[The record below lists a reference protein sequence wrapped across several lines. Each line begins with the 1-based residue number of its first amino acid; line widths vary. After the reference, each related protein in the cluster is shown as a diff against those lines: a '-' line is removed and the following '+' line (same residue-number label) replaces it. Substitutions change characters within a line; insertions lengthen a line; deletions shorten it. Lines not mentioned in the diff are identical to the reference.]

1 MSHHLIGGV
10 PPVGY
15 EEKRP
20 RYAMDDA
27 TIEKFQWLCVQHQK
41 RSGKKLYPKDTL
53 KELIDHEYEIRKSFG

>member
-1 MSHHLIGGV
+1 MSHLLATKK
-10 PPVGY
+10 
-15 EEKRP
+15 KRP

>member
-1 MSHHLIGGV
+1 MATKK
-10 PPVGY
+10 
-15 EEKRP
+15 KRP

-53 KELIDHEYEIRKSFG
+53 KELIAHEYEIRKSFG

>member
-1 MSHHLIGGV
+1 MATKK
-10 PPVGY
+10 
-15 EEKRP
+15 KRP

-41 RSGKKLYPKDTL
+41 RSGNTL